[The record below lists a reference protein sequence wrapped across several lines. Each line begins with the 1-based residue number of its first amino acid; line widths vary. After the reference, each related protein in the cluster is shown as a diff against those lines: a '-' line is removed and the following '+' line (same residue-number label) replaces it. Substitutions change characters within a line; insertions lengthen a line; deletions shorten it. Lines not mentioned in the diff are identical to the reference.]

1 MSNGVNSTVNT
12 FVVIF
17 RKKYQDFTI
26 SNDKNGSE
34 KHINT
39 VTLSDQGQINSEN
52 QTESG
57 EKNSQNSQDFTI
69 LSDENISKNL
79 FALLYLEI
87 KIKKIE
93 N

>member
-69 LSDENISKNL
+69 LSDENISK
-79 FALLYLEI
+79 
-87 KIKKIE
+87 KICLHYFT
-93 N
+93 